1 LSKKKKK
8 RNIGKVYIHNNLVEA
23 HYTNLGSL
31 EAKLLVVVA
40 FFFQQQ
46 QAQQLI
52 QTNFVSF
59 DLDELA
65 DYLRI
70 ERNNFPYL
78 RERIRNIQSA
88 FISYENEHEQWEQDI
103 PLFEPPKYHYFK
115 EGEKKQ
121 FHRVDFQIHEKL
133 TPYFMDLGKKSEP
146 LLKTRTFTQIE
157 GSTPLDFSS
166 KYTIPLYFLLKKIE
180 NQTFKMISYELNELQ
195 AIVGSKYPTWQKFR
209 DNVLDISFKEINEQS
224 EIWCEYLP
232 KTEKSSGTRGR
243 PKVIGVTFKMG
254 MKETYKIKKE
264 TAKKIMSYKKRF
276 LNNDNEDSN

>member
-1 LSKKKKK
+1 MAKKKK
-8 RNIGKVYIHNNLVEA
+8 RNIGKVFIHNNLVEA
-23 HYTNLGSL
+23 HYTNLGTL

-46 QAQQLI
+46 QTQQLI

-88 FISYENEHEQWEQDI
+88 FISYTNEHELWEQDI
-103 PLFEPPKYHYFK
+103 PLFEPPKYHFLR

-121 FHRVDFQIHEKL
+121 FYRVDFQIHEKL

-146 LLKTRTFTQIE
+146 LINKTRTFTQIE

-166 KYTIPLYFLLKKIE
+166 KYTIPLYFLMKKIE
-180 NQTFKMISYELNELQ
+180 NQQFKMVSYELEELQ
-195 AIVGSKYPTWQKFR
+195 SIVGSKYNTWQKFR
-209 DNVLDISFKEINEQS
+209 DNVLDISFKEINEKS
-224 EIWCEYLP
+224 EIWCEYSP
-232 KTEKSSGTRGR
+232 KMEKNAGTRGR
-243 PKVIGVTFKMG
+243 PKVLGVTFKMG
-254 MKETYKIKKE
+254 LKEAYKNKKE
-264 TAKKIMSYKKRF
+264 AYKKMLGF
-276 LNNDNEDSN
+276 KKKLLDKEENS

>member
-1 LSKKKKK
+1 MAKKKK
-8 RNIGKVYIHNNLVEA
+8 RNIGKVFIHNNLIEA

-46 QAQQLI
+46 QANQLV

-59 DLDELA
+59 DLDDLA

-88 FISYENEHEQWEQDI
+88 FISYTNEQEQWEQDI
-103 PLFEPPKYHYFK
+103 PLFEPPKYHFHR
-115 EGEKKQ
+115 EGDKKQ
-121 FHRVDFQIHEKL
+121 FYKVDFQIHEKL
-133 TPYFMDLGKKSEP
+133 TPYFLDLGKKSES
-146 LLKTRTFTQIE
+146 LVKVRTFTQIE

-166 KYTIPLYFLLKKIE
+166 KYTVPLYFLMKKIE
-180 NQTFKMISYELNELQ
+180 NQTFKMISYSFDELQ
-195 AIVGSKYPTWQKFR
+195 SIVGSKYPTWQKFR
-209 DNVLDISFKEINEQS
+209 DNVLEISFKEINEIS
-224 EIWCEYLP
+224 EIWCEYTP
-232 KTEKSSGTRGR
+232 KTEKGTGARGR

-254 MKETYKIKKE
+254 LKESYKNKKDA
-264 TAKKIMSYKKRF
+264 AKKIFKMQQKIKDINKD
-276 LNNDNEDSN
+276 NNN

>member
-1 LSKKKKK
+1 MAKKKK
-8 RNIGKVYIHNNLVEA
+8 RNIGKVFIHNNLIEA

-46 QAQQLI
+46 QANQLI

-59 DLDELA
+59 DLDDLA

-88 FISYENEHEQWEQDI
+88 FISYTNEQEQWEQDI
-103 PLFEPPKYHYFK
+103 PLFEPPKYHFHR
-115 EGEKKQ
+115 EGDKKQ
-121 FHRVDFQIHEKL
+121 FYKVDFQIHEKL
-133 TPYFMDLGKKSEP
+133 TPYFLDLGKKSES
-146 LLKTRTFTQIE
+146 LVKVRTFTQIE

-166 KYTIPLYFLLKKIE
+166 KYTVPLYFLMKKIE
-180 NQTFKMISYELNELQ
+180 NQTFKMISYSFDELQ
-195 AIVGSKYPTWQKFR
+195 SIVGSKYPTWQKFR
-209 DNVLDISFKEINEQS
+209 DNVLEISFKEINEIS
-224 EIWCEYLP
+224 EIWCEYTP
-232 KTEKSSGTRGR
+232 KTEKGTGARGR

-254 MKETYKIKKE
+254 LKEGYKNKKE
-264 TAKKIMSYKKRF
+264 AAKKIFKMQQKIKDINKD
-276 LNNDNEDSN
+276 NNN